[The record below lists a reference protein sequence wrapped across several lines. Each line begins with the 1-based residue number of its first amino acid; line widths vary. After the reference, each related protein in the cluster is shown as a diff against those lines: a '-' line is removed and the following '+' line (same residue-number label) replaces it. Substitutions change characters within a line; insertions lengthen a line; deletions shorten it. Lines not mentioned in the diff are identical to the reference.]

1 MYVVSNCSNKDN
13 MLKKLHK
20 KYAADRVGIL
30 LLSHTPVQVLQNM
43 LLIFSALQIQSC
55 DVLDLCPSKKKL

>member
-30 LLSHTPVQVLQNM
+30 LISHYA
-43 LLIFSALQIQSC
+43 LLAQA
-55 DVLDLCPSKKKL
+55 VKW